1 MLLFLFFSSL
11 LYLFSSLLLSFAFN
25 TGTFV
30 KIFALDFDFCFLRFM
45 YYFVVVVVVSGILVV
60 VVVTRAFFLLEAGD
74 LFLFL
79 LLYIYKCLYN
89 IYI

>member
-1 MLLFLFFSSL
+1 MLRYCFSTYSLLLLLF
-11 LYLFSSLLLSFAFN
+11 LLSFAFN
-25 TGTFV
+25 TGTFF

-45 YYFVVVVVVSGILVV
+45 FYFVVVVSGILVV
-60 VVVTRAFFLLEAGD
+60 VIVVTRAFFLGD
-74 LFLFL
+74 LFMLL